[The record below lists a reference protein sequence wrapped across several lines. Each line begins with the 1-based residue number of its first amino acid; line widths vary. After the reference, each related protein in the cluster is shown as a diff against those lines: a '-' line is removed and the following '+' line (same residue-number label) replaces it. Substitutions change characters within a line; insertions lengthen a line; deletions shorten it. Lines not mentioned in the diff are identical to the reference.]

1 MQSMTNA
8 NRASIGGLAKLGE
21 GARTTNDSRVSAG
34 LSRGANLGKK
44 LNAAPWS
51 DTFPAAGST
60 LDLDFANNRG
70 FVRGVGQGGV
80 MDAITFTRASN
91 GTYVNEQGLLVTH
104 ANQGAL
110 GNNLLTFPQDFD
122 NAVWTKSNVTITTKA
137 ELAPDNTLSA
147 DLITENTTLT
157 THRIFAQ
164 PSASG
169 QVTLSVYAKNNV
181 GSRYL
186 AIGIN
191 NGTVNFSSAVFDLSN
206 GTNTQTQVSG
216 TYSAESASITTDS
229 NGYYRCSLTVTTDT
243 ASFVLIGLVPTSTV
257 TSQDRGFGA
266 AYLGDGESGIF
277 IWGAQLEV
285 GSTATEYFPTN
296 IGQPRFDWASTEQIA
311 PVAGNYTQ
319 TTATANTFN
328 LLTYSEEFD
337 NSDWIK
343 LNSTTNLVNVTNPF
357 GGALSYQAVASTSIV
372 NANHRISQISTTSIP
387 SKYTFSFFAKA
398 NEFGF
403 VNCFIRN
410 GTDTTGGIVEA
421 CFDLATG
428 VSTVDA
434 MLLGASW
441 SNPVA
446 NIKEFP
452 IGSGWYRCSLTADT
466 SGTATKTAMI
476 CLSNATSFTSNPA
489 FAGNDVD
496 SIYIWAAQLETTA
509 STIPLLANPT
519 SNGLLIEQARTN
531 RLFWNRDATQTE
543 WVKTNVTAAKDQ
555 TGIDGVANAASSLT
569 ATANDGTCIQ
579 TITLAS
585 GNRTGSVFL
594 KRITGTGNIQVTLD
608 GSTYSTVEL
617 SDTLWYRIVLSGN
630 VTNPTVGIRLAVSGD
645 AVAMDYSQVEDG
657 LFATSPILTTTATV
671 TRAAEGRSL
680 TSPNSDGLFNQIEG
694 SFLMLL
700 EPITDVMNTQIFGVG
715 NGTGAGANGINFFT
729 GAVGDRFA
737 LVIRIPGLVIFNEN
751 TFGNAITKS
760 KICLSG
766 GWGKTIIRAS
776 STGVTRENVVFAL
789 PSAILDMGIWNLCPA
804 NATTKRLIVYPK
816 NTNLD
821 VITTNI
827 DEFNKT

>member
-1 MQSMTNA
+1 MSSMVNA
-8 NRASIGGLAKLGE
+8 HRAGSGGLAKLGE

-266 AYLGDGESGIF
+266 PYTGDGESGIF

-296 IGQPRFDWASTEQIA
+296 IGQPRFDWASTEQ
-311 PVAGNYTQ
+311 VVNK
-319 TTATANTFN
+319 N
-328 LLTYSEEFD
+328 LLTFTEDFS
-337 NSDWIK
+337 
-343 LNSTTNLVNVTNPF
+343 NV
-357 GGALSYQAVASTSIV
+357 
-372 NANHRISQISTTSIP
+372 
-387 SKYTFSFFAKA
+387 
-398 NEFGF
+398 
-403 VNCFIRN
+403 
-410 GTDTTGGIVEA
+410 
-421 CFDLATG
+421 
-428 VSTVDA
+428 
-434 MLLGASW
+434 
-441 SNPVA
+441 
-446 NIKEFP
+446 
-452 IGSGWYRCSLTADT
+452 
-466 SGTATKTAMI
+466 
-476 CLSNATSFTSNPA
+476 
-489 FAGNDVD
+489 
-496 SIYIWAAQLETTA
+496 IWAADATVTKTSTTLTFNSASTDRRFSLLYNSTVSSVSGNSYVLSAYFTPSSGSEVIALGTRHAALNFGWLAFNTATNTSLGAYTVSTPFTSISLLEATESGGVWRLSVLVVSNGNNLNPIINFGANGQSSSDLRFNGNGSGSITVTKIQLENGSA
-509 STIPLLANPT
+509 LNDYQQIGAFFPSSTPLLANPT
-519 SNGLLIEQARTN
+519 SNGLLIEEARTN
-531 RLFWNRDATQTE
+531 RLFWNRDATQTQ

-585 GNRTGSVFL
+585 GSRTGSVYL
-594 KRITGTGNIQVTLD
+594 KRITGVGNIQVTLD

-617 SDTLWYRIVLSGN
+617 SDTEWYRIVLSGS
-630 VTNPTVGIRLAVSGD
+630 VTNPTVGIRIAVSGD
-645 AVAMDYSQVEDG
+645 AVAMDYGQVEDG
-657 LFATSPILTTTATV
+657 LFVTSPILTTTATV
-671 TRAAEGRSL
+671 TRARDNIDAIDNLGTYINRTGGTIVANARYLGL
-680 TSPNSDGLFNQIEG
+680 TTSAGLFQLSAAGSTNNQTLNCALASNGRLSVLYYFSGSDIRYSASSPSTVVNIGFFKTAVTFTQKSALTAIDKNIIGQIRYVTYLETFTRLSIG
-694 SFLMLL
+694 SF
-700 EPITDVMNTQIFGVG
+700 
-715 NGTGAGANGINFFT
+715 
-729 GAVGDRFA
+729 GAVSMTGN
-737 LVIRIPGLVIFNEN
+737 VQRITYYPNGY
-751 TFGNAITKS
+751 S
-760 KICLSG
+760 
-766 GWGKTIIRAS
+766 
-776 STGVTRENVVFAL
+776 
-789 PSAILDMGIWNLCPA
+789 A
-804 NATTKRLIVYPK
+804 NALAEMT
-816 NTNLD
+816 
-821 VITTNI
+821 
-827 DEFNKT
+827 